1 MSKGDVIFLR
11 SNGVLQSFGRA
22 DYTSEDLLQRFLEL
36 HPDLLSG
43 EQLRPGDPIRWL
55 FVAREA
61 GVPDGESGGD
71 RWSLDHLFLDQ
82 DATPTLVEVKRSSDT
97 RIRREVVGQMLDYAA
112 NASLRWPRGRIREL
126 AARHHG
132 SDAELSAAVVKL
144 KQREGMEADE
154 IESYWRE
161 VDDNLAAGR
170 LRLLFVADRIPNE
183 LRRVIEFLNAHMPAI
198 EVLGV
203 EIAQYLGDGA
213 EAFVPRVVGQTQA
226 ARDTKQAPRSQASEQ
241 TFLDALPDEYRAVF
255 ESLLRGADTRG
266 LTTYWGTKG
275 FSIRMMLDGKLTSLF
290 YGYPP
295 GANGLK
301 HPSMTAYLANLPPE
315 HQPAAR
321 QRFLAAPFRKGGDYS
336 LNLLLEPGR
345 VGPATAA
352 IGALWNVIGEL
363 QHSVPTE

>member
-11 SNGVLQSFGRA
+11 NNGVLQAFGRA
-22 DYTSEDLLQRFLEL
+22 DYTSEDLLQQLLEL

-61 GVPDGESGGD
+61 GVPDGETGGD

-126 AARHHG
+126 AARHYG
-132 SDAELSAAVVKL
+132 SEEELNAAVSKL
-144 KQREGMEADE
+144 KQVDGLEPEQTDA
-154 IESYWRE
+154 YWRE

-183 LRRVIEFLNAHMPAI
+183 LRRVIEFLNTHMPAL

-203 EIAQYLGDGA
+203 EIAQYLSGGA

-226 ARDTKQAPRSQASEQ
+226 ARDTKQTPRTQASEQ
-241 TFLDALPDEYRAVF
+241 TFLDALPDEYRSMF
-255 ESLLRGADTRG
+255 EELLRGADARG
-266 LTTYWGTKG
+266 LATYWGTKG

-301 HPSMTAYLANLPPE
+301 HPSMVAYLAGLTPE
-315 HQPAAR
+315 RQPHVR
-321 QRFLAAPFRKGGDYS
+321 HRFMAAPFKKGGDYS
-336 LNLLLEPGR
+336 LNLLLEPGKL
-345 VGPATAA
+345 VPATSAVS
-352 IGALWNVIGEL
+352 ALWDVVGEL
-363 QHSVPTE
+363 QRPPPTV